1 MKYIAFLSFGKD
13 SIAQLI
19 KIKELGLPLD
29 EVVYVDI
36 RYTPEISGEHPI
48 MAEWIPTAEKII
60 KEKLGITV
68 KHLAAQYSFR
78 EYFYRKKEK
87 GDHKGEIYGFPFVRG
102 AWCNSRMKL
111 DVIKKYENSLN
122 DEITEYVGI
131 AFDEVGR
138 MDDLLARST
147 KKLHKRSVLF
157 ELEITEKDAFDI
169 CAPYNLISPIYKS
182 HATRTRSN
190 IKKITKAKRQSLP
203 RTGASS
209 KRRLLRR
216 RAAGLPQLSTEK
228 VISRIGRLARLRT
241 TTERATMPHYLPPPP
256 SRPY

>member
-78 EYFYRKKEK
+78 EYFYRKK
-87 GDHKGEIYGFPFVRG
+87 R
-102 AWCNSRMKL
+102 
-111 DVIKKYENSLN
+111 
-122 DEITEYVGI
+122 
-131 AFDEVGR
+131 
-138 MDDLLARST
+138 
-147 KKLHKRSVLF
+147 
-157 ELEITEKDAFDI
+157 
-169 CAPYNLISPIYKS
+169 
-182 HATRTRSN
+182 
-190 IKKITKAKRQSLP
+190 
-203 RTGASS
+203 
-209 KRRLLRR
+209 KRRPQRR
-216 RAAGLPQLSTEK
+216 NIRFPVRARCVVQFPNET
-228 VISRIGRLARLRT
+228 
-241 TTERATMPHYLPPPP
+241 
-256 SRPY
+256 

>member
-169 CAPYNLISPIYKS
+169 CAPYDLISPIYKS
-182 HATRTRSN
+182 HARGGCWFCVKQCHFSIYDLWKNYPDHFNDLKTIEKDSRCLF
-190 IKKITKAKRQSLP
+190 AKTQSLEDLERRFINGYVP
-203 RTGASS
+203 KVPTKKKK
-209 KRRLLRR
+209 KRR
-216 RAAGLPQLSTEK
+216 AN
-228 VISRIGRLARLRT
+228 I
-241 TTERATMPHYLPPPP
+241 
-256 SRPY
+256 

>member
-122 DEITEYVGI
+122 DEITEYMSG
-131 AFDEVGR
+131 
-138 MDDLLARST
+138 LLLT
-147 KKLHKRSVLF
+147 KSEEWTTSSPVRRKSYINDPSSL
-157 ELEITEKDAFDI
+157 
-169 CAPYNLISPIYKS
+169 NLKS
-182 HATRTRSN
+182 RKKTRS
-190 IKKITKAKRQSLP
+190 IFAP
-203 RTGASS
+203 RTTLY
-209 KRRLLRR
+209 RRYTNRM
-216 RAAGLPQLSTEK
+216 RAAVVGFVSNNATFQFMTFGRITPTTST
-228 VISRIGRLARLRT
+228 T
-241 TTERATMPHYLPPPP
+241 
-256 SRPY
+256 